1 MRKYILLLVFSISFF
16 SFSQNSRGIL
26 STDAN
31 IRRSPAGEKIKILP
45 KGKEVLIIQTK
56 GNWSFIEDPTNNK
69 KGWVSNSLI
78 RINKTIIIKNAN
90 VRKNPGGE
98 KLKIIS
104 KGTEVVVLLTKNGWS
119 FIKDLSNNKKGW
131 VSSSLISTSNVP
143 KNNQEIVSETV
154 KLNIKTVPNC
164 DYIITTPSN
173 GGKSIGINPTT
184 IRW

>member
-1 MRKYILLLVFSISFF
+1 MKKCLLLLFTISFF

-26 STDAN
+26 SSDAN

-104 KGTEVVVLLTKNGWS
+104 KGTEVVV
-119 FIKDLSNNKKGW
+119 
-131 VSSSLISTSNVP
+131 
-143 KNNQEIVSETV
+143 
-154 KLNIKTVPNC
+154 
-164 DYIITTPSN
+164 
-173 GGKSIGINPTT
+173 
-184 IRW
+184 